1 MIQKIVNWMK
11 QELDKRNIKENSLY
25 NNEFKV
31 YYYNGNDG
39 TAFDWACN
47 SRLCEFFV
55 FSYTEYGLLKLFITK
70 EGVMEMYIYD
80 LKEPDKYEI
89 VTKNIS
95 ASSAYKLK
103 LLMEKKADNL
113 GLYDKTLQE
122 LGIC

>member
-47 SRLCEFFV
+47 DRLCEFFV
-55 FSYTEYGLLKLFITK
+55 FSYTKYGLLKLFITK
-70 EGVMEMYIYD
+70 EGVMEMYSYD

>member
-1 MIQKIVNWMK
+1 MIQKIVDWMK

-39 TAFDWACN
+39 TDFDWTCN
-47 SRLCEFFV
+47 GRLCEFFV

-80 LKEPDKYEI
+80 LKEPNKYEI

-103 LLMEKKADNL
+103 LLMKKKADNL